1 MFDLRPGDDRV
12 QGECMAGHGSG
23 QLRWTEW
30 DSRSAPVMYWGSLP
44 SMPPPLCPC
53 SGQIL
58 RGSHVS
64 QGTSIASSP
73 RVSGREMR

>member
-23 QLRWTEW
+23 QLLWTEW
-30 DSRSAPVMYWGSLP
+30 DSLSAPVMYWGSLP

-58 RGSHVS
+58 WGSHVS
-64 QGTSIASSP
+64 QGTSIASPP